1 MVKSMEIEERTLF
14 EHPPM
19 KSSYYQ
25 TTVWIR
31 LNDLALLEVEVGGVS
46 FSIPDSTL
54 ELYLEAFGEIKQV
67 KR

>member
-19 KSSYYQ
+19 TSSYYQ